1 MNVSVLSPYSVKK
14 VEIIQNTYAIVAQ
27 DASDSSGLA
36 VLETNVILKPT
47 HPHHYSVDL
56 FDFALRNLQFVE
68 CDGSGTTGR
77 APSPAIQGRP
87 FRTSGTKAHASAHEG
102 IALGSSQRT
111 SYRR

>member
-47 HPHHYSVDL
+47 HPHL
-56 FDFALRNLQFVE
+56 E
-68 CDGSGTTGR
+68 
-77 APSPAIQGRP
+77 
-87 FRTSGTKAHASAHEG
+87 E
-102 IALGSSQRT
+102 SQRID
-111 SYRR
+111 SYFLRSASPNL